1 MLSQRA
7 RKQVPRSTLNKMW
20 DVMRDLWTKHD
31 NPQGPVDLGVA
42 KNKLMQVELKHYPDN
57 NVTLHGS
64 VISYQD
70 GPTGNQRLRQAL
82 ARFLN
87 RQLETHRPLEAS
99 HIIVTNG
106 VSSALEHSAWDLADE
121 GEAFL
126 LGRPYHG

>member
-1 MLSQRA
+1 M
-7 RKQVPRSTLNKMW
+7 
-20 DVMRDLWTKHD
+20 
-31 NPQGPVDLGVA
+31 DLGVA
-42 KNKLMQVELKHYPDN
+42 KNKLMQVELKHYLDN